1 MADTGDVLLRET
13 AGAVVTLTLNRP
25 EVLNAMNASLA
36 GALKTAFDAIEAGA
50 GDGSVRAVI
59 LTGAGRGFCAGADL
73 ADPQVRGSA
82 GGAAVDLGDYLRTYY
97 HPLIEQMR
105 RLPVP
110 IISAVNGSAAGAG
123 MSLALAGDIVL
134 AGESATFLQAFSR
147 IGLIPDAGSTY
158 FLPRLAGESR
168 ARALAILAD
177 KISSEQA
184 LRFGLVWQVVPDQ
197 DLQEAAGEM
206 AARLAAMPTRAYGFI
221 KEAMNQSLG
230 NDLTGQLEVEARLQA
245 QAGRTEDFQEG
256 VAAFLGKRA
265 PRFKGR

>member
-1 MADTGDVLLRET
+1 
-13 AGAVVTLTLNRP
+13 
-25 EVLNAMNASLA
+25 
-36 GALKTAFDAIEAGA
+36 
-50 GDGSVRAVI
+50 
-59 LTGAGRGFCAGADL
+59 
-73 ADPQVRGSA
+73 
-82 GGAAVDLGDYLRTYY
+82 
-97 HPLIEQMR
+97 
-105 RLPVP
+105 
-110 IISAVNGSAAGAG
+110 
-123 MSLALAGDIVL
+123 L

-177 KISSEQA
+177 KITSEQA

-197 DLQEAAGEM
+197 DLQQAAGEL

-230 NDLTGQLEVEARLQA
+230 NDLPGQLEVEARLQA

-265 PRFKGR
+265 PRFKGRCRRMTELSAQSRRKRY